1 MRNLLLEGASNFENF
16 IPLIIIGVF
25 VVIAIVVFLL
35 MTRKGGKKKGK
46 KGVST
51 TENVGEID
59 YSKSMALRIPFLN
72 AMENNFMYNF
82 QKVLPDEYVVYPK
95 VNMKSLI
102 NPYNNVN
109 FYNAVSN
116 RVLDFVVFMKKNMQ
130 PVVVIDI
137 HDRTGVQK
145 SIEEDDKHL
154 SMALKNVNLPVVEF
168 EVRQDYVPAELLS
181 RFLDA
186 LDPLAIANLK
196 KNRERYK

>member
-1 MRNLLLEGASNFENF
+1 MKNLLLSGASLEDF
-16 IPLIIIGVF
+16 IPLIIIGAF
-25 VVIAIVVFLL
+25 IIFSIIIVLIIKKPK
-35 MTRKGGKKKGK
+35 RYKKGK
-46 KGVST
+46 RPSTHTGV
-51 TENVGEID
+51 EID
-59 YSKSMALRIPFLN
+59 YSKSMALKIPFLN
-72 AMENNFMYNF
+72 GMENNFLYNF

-95 VNMKSLI
+95 INMKSLI
-102 NPYNNVN
+102 NPYNNIN

-116 RVLDFVVFMKKNMQ
+116 RVLDFVVFLRKNMQ

-145 SIEEDDKHL
+145 SIEEDDKNL
-154 SMALKNVNLPVVEF
+154 FMALKNVNLPIVEF

>member
-1 MRNLLLEGASNFENF
+1 
-16 IPLIIIGVF
+16 
-25 VVIAIVVFLL
+25 
-35 MTRKGGKKKGK
+35 
-46 KGVST
+46 
-51 TENVGEID
+51 
-59 YSKSMALRIPFLN
+59 
-72 AMENNFMYNF
+72 
-82 QKVLPDEYVVYPK
+82 
-95 VNMKSLI
+95 MKSLI
-102 NPYNNVN
+102 NPYNNIN

-116 RVLDFVVFMKKNMQ
+116 RVLDFVVFLRKNMQ

-145 SIEEDDKHL
+145 SIEEDDKML
-154 SMALKNVNLPVVEF
+154 FMALKNVNLPVVEF

>member
-1 MRNLLLEGASNFENF
+1 MKNLLLSSASFEDF

-25 VVIAIVVFLL
+25 LVVSIVMILIIKRP
-35 MTRKGGKKKGK
+35 RKNKKGK
-46 KGVST
+46 KPST
-51 TENVGEID
+51 QPGMEID
-59 YSKSMALRIPFLN
+59 YSKSMALKIPFLN
-72 AMENNFMYNF
+72 SMENNFMYNF

-95 VNMKSLI
+95 INMKSLI
-102 NPYNNVN
+102 NPYNNIN

-116 RVLDFVVFMKKNMQ
+116 RVLDFVVFLRKNMQ

-145 SIEEDDKHL
+145 SIEEDDKML
-154 SMALKNVNLPVVEF
+154 FMALKNVNLPVVEF